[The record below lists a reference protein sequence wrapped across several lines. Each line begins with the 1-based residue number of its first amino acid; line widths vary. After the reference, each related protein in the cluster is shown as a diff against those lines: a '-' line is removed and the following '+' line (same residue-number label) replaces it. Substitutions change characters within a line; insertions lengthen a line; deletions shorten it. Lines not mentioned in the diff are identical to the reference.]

1 MLRSIKKIK
10 GSGIVYVRNRRKTE
24 ETAKFLQQNG
34 ISAEAYHAGLNKIQ
48 VIVATNAFGMGID
61 KPDVRF
67 VIHLDTPDTLEAY
80 FQEAGRGGRDGKRS
94 FALLLYHSSDNKNLE
109 ENFQTSY
116 PPITAIYTVYNAL
129 YNYYNIP
136 IGSGEGNTVNFSLQE
151 FCTTYRL
158 RAPET
163 LSALGFLSRAGFIS
177 FSENI
182 KSRSKIH
189 IPVSHEALY
198 RFSVDVPR
206 YENVIQTILRL
217 YGGKVFSWY
226 GNISE
231 NDIAKRSGLSKE
243 EVIEQLEF
251 LKKRDI
257 IDYERVEQGSAISFL
272 SNRIEIEREMLLP
285 EMLRQ
290 QSKNAKE
297 KLEQSIDYASSNHL
311 CRSVCLL
318 RYFGEENAKKC
329 GVCDVCL
336 AEKENTLS
344 EKEYKEI
351 LETILPAIK
360 EGANIRQVT
369 DKFLQFSEKKIA
381 LAWRRMLDNKVI

>member
-1 MLRSIKKIK
+1 
-10 GSGIVYVRNRRKTE
+10 
-24 ETAKFLQQNG
+24 
-34 ISAEAYHAGLNKIQ
+34 
-48 VIVATNAFGMGID
+48 MGID

-67 VIHLDTPDTLEAY
+67 VIHLDTPDSLEAY

-94 FALLLYHSSDNKNLE
+94 FALLLYHPSDNKNLE
-109 ENFQTSY
+109 ENFQISY
-116 PPITAIYTVYNAL
+116 PSASAIYTVYNAL
-129 YNYYNIP
+129 HNYYNIP
-136 IGSGEGNTVNFSLQE
+136 TGSGEGNTVNFPLQE

-198 RFSVDVPR
+198 RFSVDIPR

-226 GNISE
+226 ADISE
-231 NDIAKRSGLSKE
+231 NDIAKRSGLSKDE
-243 EVIEQLEF
+243 ITEQLEF
-251 LKKRDI
+251 LKKCDI
-257 IDYERVEQGSAISFL
+257 IDYSTPQEGSTISFL
-272 SNRIEIEREMLLP
+272 RSRIEIEREMLLP

-311 CRSVCLL
+311 CRSVYLL
-318 RYFGEENAKKC
+318 KYFGEENAKKC

-351 LETILPAIK
+351 VETILPVVRT
-360 EGANIRQVT
+360 GADIRQVT

-381 LAWRRMLDNKVI
+381 LAWRKMLDEKIIKT